1 MAFDKDCVNIDIA
14 SILATIPLEAAF
26 VTTAHCPTASNKLP
40 ATMAAAV
47 PFPSASA
54 PVRPGTPVST
64 RLAFIV
70 WLCLCAIWGSTWL
83 AIKLGLRDLP
93 PLSFA
98 GLRFAVAAVILFGIV
113 WMKRARLPDT
123 AAEWKLLAYTGGLTI
138 TLNYALVFWG
148 EQYIT
153 SGLAAV
159 LSAMVPLFGLPIAH
173 QYLSTE
179 RLTGRKIIGVLLGL
193 CGVAI
198 VCSGQ
203 LGVGGPLAFWASM
216 GIILAAAATAHAG
229 VLIKARGTQL
239 EPSVIAGVQMAGG
252 CIPLLT
258 GGVLLE
264 GNPLAFHWT
273 PLAWAALAY
282 LTILGSVAAFLMY
295 YWLIRHTSVSWVM
308 MIPLVTPLVAVVIGM
323 VFAGEAVGWHTA
335 LGGAAIIGG
344 VALAVLRGSGPEKE
358 NSSS

>member
-1 MAFDKDCVNIDIA
+1 MTTVSCPA
-14 SILATIPLEAAF
+14 STNLPEVGGPGPSVPPLSQVSPRA
-26 VTTAHCPTASNKLP
+26 
-40 ATMAAAV
+40 
-47 PFPSASA
+47 
-54 PVRPGTPVST
+54 RVST
-64 RLAFIV
+64 RMAFIV

-83 AIKLGLRDLP
+83 GIKLGLRDLP

-98 GLRFAVAAVILFGIV
+98 GIRFAVAALILFGIV
-113 WMKRARLPDT
+113 WMQRARPPRT
-123 AAEWKLLAYTGGLTI
+123 AGEWRLLAYTGALTI

-173 QYLSTE
+173 RYLSTE
-179 RLTGRKIIGVLLGL
+179 RLTAPKVIGVLLGL

-203 LGVGGPLAFWASM
+203 LGVGGPLAFWASV
-216 GIILAAAATAHAG
+216 GIILAAAMTAHAG
-229 VLIKARGTQL
+229 VLIKAGGTQL

-252 CIPLLT
+252 CIPLLI
-258 GGVLLE
+258 GGFLLE

-282 LTILGSVAAFLMY
+282 LTILGSVVAFLMY

-323 VFAGEAVGWHTA
+323 VFAEEAVGWHTV

-344 VALAVLRGSGPEKE
+344 VGLAVFGRREEGSR
-358 NSSS
+358 

>member
-1 MAFDKDCVNIDIA
+1 
-14 SILATIPLEAAF
+14 
-26 VTTAHCPTASNKLP
+26 VTTAPCPAASGKLQADMIRP
-40 ATMAAAV
+40 V
-47 PFPSASA
+47 PSSRAMPGA
-54 PVRPGTPVST
+54 RPGTPVSA

-98 GLRFAVAAVILFGIV
+98 GIRFALAAVILFGIV
-113 WMKRARLPDT
+113 WMKRARLPET
-123 AAEWKLLAYTGGLTI
+123 PGEWKLLAYTGGLTI

-159 LSAMVPLFGLPIAH
+159 LSAMVPLFGFPIAH
-173 QYLSTE
+173 RYLASE
-179 RLTGRKIIGVLLGL
+179 RLTAPKVLGVLLGL

-203 LGVGGPLAFWASM
+203 LGVGGPLAFWASV

-229 VLIKARGTQL
+229 VLIKAKGTQL

-252 CIPLLT
+252 CIPLLM
-258 GGVLLE
+258 GGLLLE
-264 GNPLAFHWT
+264 GNPLSFHWT

-335 LGGAAIIGG
+335 LGGAAIISG
-344 VALAVLRGSGPEKE
+344 VGLAVLKGER
-358 NSSS
+358 